1 MRNSKVPMEL
11 QKRDEAIEYYKN
23 QHDLKDKLYNEELK
37 LLSSI
42 FHKLNFEK
50 LSVKYKK

>member
-1 MRNSKVPMEL
+1 MEL

-50 LSVKYKK
+50 LSNKYKKKSIYL